1 LRENTLARPRGSVKI
16 GATDMSDKKRPYKM
30 KRRAEQEA
38 QTKLRITES
47 AVELHGS
54 LGPART
60 SMSAVAEHAGVP
72 RSTVYRHF
80 PDEQALFGACSV
92 HWAEENPPPD
102 VSRWE
107 KIEDPDE
114 RLAVALGELYAY
126 YRRAG
131 GMLDKLLRDEATVPV
146 VAELFAPFHQLLGLI
161 AEILMRGR
169 GLRGKAKERVR
180 AAIGHA
186 VSFRT
191 WENLTQAQ
199 GLDDRQASELMSRL
213 IAAAA

>member
-1 LRENTLARPRGSVKI
+1 
-16 GATDMSDKKRPYKM
+16 MSDQKRKYEK
-30 KRRAEQEA
+30 KRRAEAEA
-38 QTKLRITES
+38 QTRQRITES

-80 PDEQALFGACSV
+80 PDEEALFGACSA
-92 HWAEENPPPD
+92 HWGAENPPPD
-102 VSRWE
+102 ISQWE
-107 KIEDPDE
+107 KVDDPEE
-114 RLAVALGELYAY
+114 RLRTALDDLYAY

-131 GMLDKLLRDEATVPV
+131 DMLDKLLRDEGSVPM
-146 VAELFAPFHQLLGLI
+146 VAELFAPYHQFMSVVTEL
-161 AEILMRGR
+161 LMRGR
-169 GLRGKAKERVR
+169 GLRGKARDRTR

-191 WENLTQAQ
+191 WQQLTAEQ
-199 GLDDRQASELMSRL
+199 GLDDSAAAELMRRL
-213 IAAAA
+213 IAAAS

>member
-1 LRENTLARPRGSVKI
+1 
-16 GATDMSDKKRPYKM
+16 MSDQKRKYEK
-30 KRRAEQEA
+30 KRRAEAEA
-38 QTKLRITES
+38 QTRRRITES

-80 PDEQALFGACSV
+80 PDERALFGACSA
-92 HWAEENPPPD
+92 HWKEENPRPD
-102 VSRWE
+102 VASWG
-107 KIEDPDE
+107 KIGDPDE
-114 RLAVALGELYAY
+114 RLEVALDELYAY

-131 GMLDKLLRDEATVPV
+131 GMLDKLLRDEQTVPI
-146 VAELFAPFHQLLGLI
+146 VAELFATFHQFM
-161 AEILMRGR
+161 AAVTEILMRGR
-169 GLRGKAKERVR
+169 GLRGKARDRVR

-191 WENLTQAQ
+191 WQQLTGEE
-199 GLDDRQASELMSRL
+199 GLDDERAAELMLRL
-213 IAAAA
+213 VGAAAGS

>member
-1 LRENTLARPRGSVKI
+1 
-16 GATDMSDKKRPYKM
+16 MSDQKRKYEK
-30 KRRAEQEA
+30 KRRAEAEA
-38 QTKLRITES
+38 QTRQRITES

-80 PDEQALFGACSV
+80 PDEEALFGACSA
-92 HWAEENPPPD
+92 HWAAENPPPD

-107 KIEDPDE
+107 KIDDPEE
-114 RLAVALGELYAY
+114 RLRAALDDLYAY

-131 GMLDKLLRDEATVPV
+131 DMLDKLLRDEGSVPM
-146 VAELFAPFHQLLGLI
+146 VAELFAPFHQFLGAI
-161 AEILMRGR
+161 TEILLRGR
-169 GLRGKAKERVR
+169 GLRGKARDRTR
-180 AAIGHA
+180 AALGHA

-191 WENLTQAQ
+191 WQQLTAEQ
-199 GLDDRQASELMSRL
+199 GLDDSAAAELMRRL
-213 IAAAA
+213 VICAAPS